1 MTSLSHQSSLPAVS
15 SLDSIKTMPI
25 VDALCRV
32 EQAQQ
37 VLSVWMEANI
47 SDSTTFHMMGALVS
61 LLEGVPEAIEE
72 ADKELGDYKLRD
84 FREGKS

>member
-1 MTSLSHQSSLPAVS
+1 MTSISHQSGLPSAS
-15 SLDSIKTMPI
+15 SLDSIKTMQI
-25 VDALCRV
+25 IDALCRV

-61 LLEGVPEAIEE
+61 LLEGVPEAIEH
-72 ADKELGDYKLRD
+72 
-84 FREGKS
+84 FRVTGEPSL